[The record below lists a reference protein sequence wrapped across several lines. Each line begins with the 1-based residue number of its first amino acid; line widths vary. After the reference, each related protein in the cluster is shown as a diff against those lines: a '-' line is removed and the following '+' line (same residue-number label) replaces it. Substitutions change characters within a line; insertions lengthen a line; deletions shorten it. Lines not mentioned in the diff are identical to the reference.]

1 MWRSITILAPPSPET
16 ITKDESPVDRE
27 REISNKNKHANDW
40 VLRDPQD
47 TQIKEPCVDARRAT
61 RARIGREGLL
71 LSSRYSP

>member
-1 MWRSITILAPPSPET
+1 MRPI
-16 ITKDESPVDRE
+16 DRK

-40 VLRDPQD
+40 VLRHPQD
-47 TQIKEPCVDARRAT
+47 TQLKEPCVGVRHAT